1 MSVKGPPQIRA
12 ARLGGQQIFPIAS
25 HGFFVIQLKAD
36 FFPLYLLPQGVQR
49 VLVIKVDGSV
59 DEVVCRDYQSDARE
73 TSVLAR
79 SVLGK
84 NTYKNTLCKYRTL
97 KVKKVRVHSLLT
109 IMSSKENE

>member
-36 FFPLYLLPQGVQR
+36 FSPLYLLPQGVQR
-49 VLVIKVDGSV
+49 VLVIKVDSSV

-84 NTYKNTLCKYRTL
+84 NTLCT
-97 KVKKVRVHSLLT
+97 VT
-109 IMSSKENE
+109 